1 METFQERIVIFM
13 ELLLAGRRQRR
24 QRAAV
29 EGIIRSDD
37 LVAAFAVDFASVFAR
52 QFDGPF
58 IGFRAAVAEKDL
70 IQNGIRD
77 QFFRQLHLRLDPI
90 KVRAVDQFGC
100 LFRYRSRHFRMIMS

>member
-1 METFQERIVIFM
+1 MEAFQERIVIFM
-13 ELLLAGRRQRR
+13 ELFLAGRRQRR

-29 EGIIRSDD
+29 ERVIGSDD
-37 LVAAFAVDFASVFAR
+37 LVAAFAVDLTSVFTR
-52 QFDGPF
+52 QFDGSF
-58 IGFRAAVAEKDL
+58 IGFRTAIAEKDL

-100 LFRYRSRHFRMIMS
+100 LFRYRSRHFRVIMP